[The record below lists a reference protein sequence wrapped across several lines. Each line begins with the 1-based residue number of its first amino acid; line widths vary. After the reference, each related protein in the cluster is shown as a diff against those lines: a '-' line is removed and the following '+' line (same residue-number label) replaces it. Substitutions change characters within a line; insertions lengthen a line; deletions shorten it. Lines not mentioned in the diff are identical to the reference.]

1 MICLK
6 LLLPQAGRLLL
17 ADLHIFILMSLF
29 IICLIVQLW
38 PALAYDQRQIMRR
51 SKQLDTGN
59 RAVTVDAQAEMTA
72 KDGEIMLQAHSW
84 WGRRRTSTAS
94 TSRTSGTTGT
104 PTTSRTSGT
113 TGTPITSRT
122 SGTTGT
128 PTTSRTSGTTGTPTS
143 SGPTTSGNSA
153 SSSSTLLEASTSG
166 TPPLVLTTASGSP
179 VEDCLRYSYVAD
191 GEEPTFVSR
200 SQPLFSSLKKEEDY
214 YVVTHADV
222 ESSTRETDDDTSL
235 GKSVE
240 TELGLS
246 GSYGAFSM
254 AASLSTSK
262 IHQSQFKTFRM
273 DHSIRAYQYDVFLS
287 TKDPYSLLSDTAKND
302 LLNMETRKVLDLY
315 GPFFARKVRLGGM
328 VQETCLA
335 EMTKK
340 DTKETMGVKLGISAG
355 FAIKNKTASIGASFG
370 SAASSTALSK
380 KRRMYTT
387 WKALGGNS
395 SIWLQL
401 DKKGAN
407 LADVQRQWAK
417 SVSWSNLY
425 QIKYELSPIWTLLTS
440 TNNRRALDIKAA
452 WESKWKEETK
462 QKTQGKT
469 ERSPVDLVHV
479 FSYRLLDG
487 SDQYS
492 NVLDKPGASKD
503 AAFLDF
509 QFWAFKEK
517 EEGMNMKQYFVQVHN
532 TDYPGYT
539 FVGSWKINY
548 RGTLQRFSFWAYET
562 QQPGTK
568 QYFVVDMEWGNGWKA
583 SWLVKSEKDLAKKGK
598 SIKDVLLTFW
608 AFDTEEAAEA
618 AS

>member
-1 MICLK
+1 MCLK

-17 ADLHIFILMSLF
+17 ADLHIFMLMYTF

-38 PALAYDQRQIMRR
+38 PALGYDQRQIMRR

-72 KDGEIMLQAHSW
+72 KDGKIILQADSRW
-84 WGRRRTSTAS
+84 WRRRRTSGTS

-104 PTTSRTSGT
+104 PT
-113 TGTPITSRT
+113 TSRT

-153 SSSSTLLEASTSG
+153 SSSSTLLEASPSG

-222 ESSTRETDDDTSL
+222 ESSTRETDEDTSL

-246 GSYGAFSM
+246 GSLGAFSM
-254 AASLSTSK
+254 AASFSTSK
-262 IHQSQFKTFRM
+262 IHQSKFKTFRR

-287 TKDPYSLLSDTAKND
+287 TKDPYSLLSDTAKKD
-302 LLNMETRKVLDLY
+302 LLNMQIQKVLDLY

-335 EMTKK
+335 EMTKT
-340 DTKETMGVKLGISAG
+340 DTKETMGVKLGVSAS
-355 FAIKNKTASIGASFG
+355 FTLKNKTASIGASFG

-407 LADVQRQWAK
+407 LADVQRQWAE

-425 QIKYELSPIWTLLTS
+425 QIKYELSPIWTLLPS
-440 TNNRRALDIKAA
+440 TYIKRAQDIKAA
-452 WESKWKEETK
+452 WERKWKQETAE
-462 QKTQGKT
+462 KTRGKA
-469 ERSPVDLVHV
+469 EGSPPLDLVRV
-479 FSYRLLDG
+479 FSYRILHG

-492 NVLDKPGASKD
+492 NVLNTPGSSKN

-532 TDYPGYT
+532 SAHPDYT
-539 FVGSWKINY
+539 FLASWKINDGY
-548 RGTLQRFSFWAYET
+548 GWQRFSFWAYET

-568 QYFVVDMEWGNGWKA
+568 QYFVVNMEYGNSWQA
-583 SWLVKSEKDLAKKGK
+583 SWLVKSENDLAKKVK
-598 SIKDVLLTFW
+598 TMKDVLLTFW
-608 AFDTEEAAEA
+608 AFDTQEAAEA